1 MQSTKLTKTVVENT
15 LNHIKSLLIR
25 VILFNQRMVRLT
37 IQKPMVK
44 MAKTLQITW
53 NKKAFASINCNYLNL
68 LIYIQGETR

>member
-1 MQSTKLTKTVVENT
+1 
-15 LNHIKSLLIR
+15 
-25 VILFNQRMVRLT
+25 LFNQRMERLI